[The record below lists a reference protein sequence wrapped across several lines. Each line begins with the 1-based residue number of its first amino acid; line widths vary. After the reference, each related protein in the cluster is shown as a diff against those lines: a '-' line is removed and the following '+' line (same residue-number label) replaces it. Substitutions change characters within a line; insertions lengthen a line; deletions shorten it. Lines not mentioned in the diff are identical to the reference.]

1 MHGEDSKECTWKWQ
15 VSLRAEINGTL
26 QHFCGGTLI
35 SDKWVLTAAHCTA
48 FLNDCKMGKLR
59 VVAGRWHQDSITKE
73 KSISRG
79 VRRVLIHP
87 SFNVESHFNFD
98 FGMLELDSPVPFDDC
113 IGSVCLPSIGF
124 PRIGTSCEVTG
135 WGTLDMQG
143 ALPSVLQQGLVS
155 TLSQDACRMQYAKD
169 NLTITGAM
177 LCASGTTAK
186 GVTDAC
192 QGDSGGPLVCLEGD
206 RFVIAGVIS
215 WGHGCGE
222 AEFPGVYARVS
233 SGLDW
238 IQGVL
243 SGNIAL
249 PEESP
254 AEVNFH
260 GRMWAVMSGRCT
272 IDEDGCLRSPGY
284 PNKYG
289 SREKCRIAVDPPAAS
304 PIFVDHFSTEYPY
317 DHLEV
322 NCVPYSGKHGPN
334 GIIPNSDIFWLAD
347 GSMQDDGWRLCP
359 RP

>member
-1 MHGEDSKECTWKWQ
+1 M
-15 VSLRAEINGTL
+15 NGTL
-26 QHFCGGTLI
+26 QHFCGGTLV

-59 VVAGRWHQDSITKE
+59 VVAGGWHQDSTMKE

-79 VRRVLIHP
+79 ARRVLIHP

-98 FGMLELDSPVPFDDC
+98 FGMLELDSPMPFDDC
-113 IGSVCLPSIGF
+113 IGSVCLPSTDF

-155 TLSQDACRMQYAKD
+155 TLSQDACKMQYAKD

-192 QGDSGGPLVCLEGD
+192 QGDSGGPLVCMEGE

-249 PEESP
+249 PEESS
-254 AEVNFH
+254 AEVDFH
-260 GRMWAVMSGRCT
+260 GSLDAETCSEG
-272 IDEDGCLRSPGY
+272 
-284 PNKYG
+284 
-289 SREKCRIAVDPPAAS
+289 RIAVNPPAAS
-304 PIFVDHFSTEYPY
+304 PIFVDHFSTEDPY

-347 GSMQDDGWRLCP
+347 GSMQDNGWRLCP